1 MFFIA
6 SKIGWLLFQPSTFLI
21 ASMLIGLCLLVT
33 SYAALGRRLFRIAG
47 GALAIC
53 ALTPVGVLLIRPLE
67 DRFPE
72 PPVDQILDPA
82 GVIALG
88 GALDGALTRARG
100 PIALTNAGA
109 RATEAL
115 ALGYHFPGA
124 RLVFTGGSGDPAG
137 QGVPEGDLAAEFFS
151 KLGFPPDRTTIERKS
166 RSTFENAIFTREL
179 VKPKPGQRWILV
191 TSAFHMPRAVGV
203 FEKAGFDLTPFPVAY
218 FTSGNSSD
226 YWNCTFAPITALSL
240 VDIAAK
246 EWIGLTVYWLT
257 GRSDSFFPR
266 PKR

>member
-72 PPVDQILDPA
+72 PPVDQITDPA
-82 GVIALG
+82 GVIVLG
-88 GALDGALTRARG
+88 GALDGGMTRARG
-100 PIALTNAGA
+100 PIALTNGGA

-124 RLVFTGGSGDPAG
+124 RLVFSGGSGNLGG
-137 QGVPEGDLAAEFFS
+137 QGVPEGDVAVEFFTR
-151 KLGFPPDRTTIERKS
+151 LRFPPDRTMIERKS
-166 RSTFENAIFTREL
+166 RTTFENAVFTREL
-179 VKPKPGQRWILV
+179 IQPKPGQRWILV

-203 FEKAGFDLTPFPVAY
+203 FEKAEFELTPFPVAY
-218 FTSGNSSD
+218 FTYGNSSD
-226 YWNCTFAPITALSL
+226 YWNYTFAPILALSL
-240 VDIAAK
+240 VDIAVK
-246 EWIGLTVYWLT
+246 EWVGLTVYWLT
-257 GRSDSFFPR
+257 GRSDSLFPH
-266 PKR
+266 PKS